1 MRSLS
6 NKFKAM
12 KVILKKI
19 FKKGSEGG
27 LKRMRML
34 ILGLLLSV
42 FVNTVSIAGD
52 DDRRAKAIDKQKKK
66 ADKRQK
72 ELISRTVK
80 SHEIKIYRREK
91 LRVPKKVQDHVM
103 EYKRKS
109 KTEDKKTVRKTRR
122 TYKKLDRENDQ
133 IVNANK
139 RNYSTKYSK
148 DEFETVNSPDDSSEG
163 TVKMT
168 KKHIKKKDRGKTTFN
183 DPETVVRQ
191 IR

>member
-1 MRSLS
+1 MRSHS
-6 NKFKAM
+6 NKFKAG
-12 KVILKKI
+12 KVISMRI
-19 FKKGSEGG
+19 FKKRIRWRG

-34 ILGLLLSV
+34 IIGVLLSV
-42 FVNTVSIAGD
+42 FVNTVSMAGD
-52 DDRRAKAIDKQKKK
+52 DDRRAKAMDKQRKK

-109 KTEDKKTVRKTRR
+109 KTEDKKTTRKTRR

-133 IVNANK
+133 IVKANK
-139 RNYSTKYSK
+139 RNYSTRYSK
-148 DEFETVNSPDDSSEG
+148 EEFEPTDSQDDSSEG
-163 TVKMT
+163 TVKA

-183 DPETVVRQ
+183 DPEAVVRQ
-191 IR
+191 LR